1 MCSTASDCAPS
12 AAVVN
17 AIDPDRVL
25 VLGDNAYPNGSVADY
40 ATFYDPN
47 WGAFKSKTSPSPG
60 NHEYQTAGAAG
71 YFAYFTGVQPY
82 YSFDLGTWHL
92 VSLNSE
98 IPVGAG
104 SAQETWLKAD
114 LAANAGKC
122 ILAYWHQPRWSS
134 SSTHGSNAT
143 YGQLWQDLHNASAD
157 IVLNG
162 HVHNYERF
170 ARQNPAG
177 MAAGDGIREFVV
189 GTGGRSFYGF
199 NAPIANSEVRNA
211 NTHGVLKLTLH
222 PLSYDWQF
230 VPVAGSTFTDSGSAS
245 C

>member
-134 SSTHGSNAT
+134 SSTHGSKCHLRPA
-143 YGQLWQDLHNASAD
+143 
-157 IVLNG
+157 V
-162 HVHNYERF
+162 
-170 ARQNPAG
+170 ARPAQ
-177 MAAGDGIREFVV
+177 REC
-189 GTGGRSFYGF
+189 RYRPKR
-199 NAPIANSEVRNA
+199 ARPRLREV
-211 NTHGVLKLTLH
+211 
-222 PLSYDWQF
+222 
-230 VPVAGSTFTDSGSAS
+230 